1 LLILLTMLGFDKAL
15 IFLLGGGSFAGAFAP
30 VSTNTQ
36 VTKLSAN
43 NNVNDDDIVI
53 DTATREARITAPLS
67 AALAS
72 LVPLTTGGIIASPQ
86 ISNAASDGGS
96 FESSLRSQFPGS
108 LSDSAVALRVAA
120 ALRERGYTPTNTLVG
135 SSLCSDE
142 INDTSESL
150 IGDFQNKLGVEG
162 VFNLGGLG
170 GLPFVGISGMGA
182 FTSHCPVDG
191 KIFIVFGP
199 HVGIANDGTVGK
211 IERVGK
217 DSVSGACGAGIGAY
231 KAIMAA
237 DSSKEAP
244 KDVLGTKDFQ
254 EEYIISQLSNRLDAL
269 KGKETDNESITYVT
283 NKMYDLVWEMLR
295 SEINTFTTKPDFWGG
310 VSEITLLGGIV
321 VNRGH
326 GEGVPGGEDYYQP
339 LMLKSLTKDG
349 EVDSYGEVFGQFPA
363 LARPYRTAKYV

>member
-1 LLILLTMLGFDKAL
+1 MLGLNKAFTF
-15 IFLLGGGSFAGAFAP
+15 ILGVILADQSAAFAP
-30 VSTNTQ
+30 TVTKNHKT
-36 VTKLSAN
+36 TKLSVVAN
-43 NNVNDDDIVI
+43 NNDDDTII
-53 DTATREARITAPLS
+53 DTATRQARITAPLS

-72 LVPLTTGGIIASPQ
+72 LLPITGSNNFISP
-86 ISNAASDGGS
+86 SLANAAPSADA
-96 FESSLRSQFPGS
+96 FEGSLRANFPGA

-120 ALRERGYTPTNTLVG
+120 ALRDRGYTPTNTLVG

-142 INDTSESL
+142 INDTAESL
-150 IGDFQNKLGVEG
+150 VGDFQNKLGVEG

-191 KIFIVFGP
+191 KIFILFGP

-217 DSVSGACGAGIGAY
+217 SSVSGACGAGIGAY
-231 KAIMAA
+231 KAIMAT
-237 DSSKEAP
+237 DTTKEA
-244 KDVLGTKDFQ
+244 KEMLGTKDFQ
-254 EEYIISQLSNRLDAL
+254 EEYIIAQLSNRLDAL
-269 KGKETDNESITYVT
+269 KGQDPSNETITYVT

-295 SEINTFTTKPDFWGG
+295 SEINAFTTKPDFWGS
-310 VSEITLLGGIV
+310 VSEVTLLGGIV

-326 GEGVPGGEDYYQP
+326 GEGVPGGEDFYQP

-349 EVDSYGEVFGQFPA
+349 ETDMYGEVFGDFPA
-363 LARPYRTAKYV
+363 LARPHRAAKYV

>member
-1 LLILLTMLGFDKAL
+1 MLGLNKAFTF
-15 IFLLGGGSFAGAFAP
+15 ILGAILAAQSSGFAP
-30 VSTNTQ
+30 AVSKNHVTQ
-36 VTKLSAN
+36 LAAVS
-43 NNVNDDDIVI
+43 DDDTVV
-53 DTATREARITAPLS
+53 DVATREARIMAPIS
-67 AALAS
+67 AVLAS
-72 LVPLTTGGIIASPQ
+72 LTPITGISPA
-86 ISNAASDGGS
+86 NAAPSAS
-96 FESSLRSQFPGS
+96 AFESNLRKNFPGA
-108 LSDSAVALRVAA
+108 LSNSAIALRVAA
-120 ALRERGYTPTNTLVG
+120 SLRDRGYTPTNTLFG

-142 INDTSESL
+142 INDTAESL
-150 IGDFQNKLGVEG
+150 VGDFQNKLGVEG

-199 HVGIANDGTVGK
+199 HVGISNDGTVGK

-217 DSVSGACGAGIGAY
+217 DSISTSCGAGIGAY

-237 DSSKEAP
+237 DPTKEEA
-244 KDVLGTKDFQ
+244 KEVLGTKDFQ

-269 KGKETDNESITYVT
+269 KGQDPSNETITYVT

-295 SEINTFTTKPDFWGG
+295 SEINAFTTKPDFWSG
-310 VSEITLLGGIV
+310 VSEVTLLGGIV

-326 GEGVPGGEDYYQP
+326 GELGGVSGGEDYYQP

-349 EVDSYGEVFGQFPA
+349 EGDIYGEVFGDFPA
-363 LARPYRTAKYV
+363 LARPHRAAKYV